1 MLNQELIKVKIER
14 YIKADYQWHQ
24 EKEGSL
30 EEGIGKQM
38 SDLEQE
44 ILTSFGL
51 PFMAQQFSDL
61 MQAEGFSNIDIEKRA
76 TTLFNTLKTEA
87 EAYLL
92 SPIEKDTVLLLKARS
107 HFRDATEILPLID
120 IAPTAYNC
128 FLYYDIFLRG
138 IYDENEILEA
148 LKRTEILEYDN
159 STRIPCSYKEI
170 LENEIYNPV
179 WLDLPLWEDYKM
191 YLNYKESIHSWDIH
205 DGNQDLDQYVS
216 LPTIL
221 ELDHFI
227 IKHIYLK
234 DENNCCITILLE
246 FNITIIELTIWC
258 TANMMRAI
266 MLHAKYYSIAIPPL
280 YVTSPKFLNEG
291 IVNIPI
297 SEAIG
302 KNIEIEKIKLELE
315 RLDEEDDEI
324 QNPFAYVIINFI
336 PRENLPTIKF
346 EEPDDWFPF

>member
-1 MLNQELIKVKIER
+1 MINQDLIKGKIES
-14 YIKADYQWHQ
+14 YIKSAYQWHQ
-24 EKEGSL
+24 EKEGPL
-30 EEGIGKQM
+30 DIGIGKQM
-38 SDLEQE
+38 SDLEEE

-51 PFMAQQFSDL
+51 PFMAQQYSDL

-92 SPIEKDTVLLLKARS
+92 SPIEKDNVLLSEARS
-107 HFRDATEILPLID
+107 QLKDATEILPLID
-120 IAPTAYNC
+120 ITPTAYNC

-138 IYDENEILEA
+138 INNETEILAA
-148 LKRTEILEYDN
+148 LKRNELLDNEI
-159 STRIPCSYKEI
+159 STRIPGSYSEVS
-170 LENEIYNPV
+170 ENETSKTV
-179 WLDLPLWEDYKM
+179 WLELPFWEDYKK
-191 YLNYKESIHSWDIH
+191 YLHYKESTHSWDKH
-205 DGNQDLDQYVS
+205 EGNQDLEEYVS
-216 LPTIL
+216 LPQIL

-234 DENNCCITILLE
+234 DENTCCITILLE
-246 FNITIIELTIWC
+246 FNTTIIELTIWC

-291 IVNIPI
+291 VVNIQI

-315 RLDEEDDEI
+315 RLDEEDEI
-324 QNPFAYVIINFI
+324 QNPFAYVITNFI
-336 PRENLPTIKF
+336 PRDNLPTIQF
-346 EEPDDWFPF
+346 EEPEDWFPF